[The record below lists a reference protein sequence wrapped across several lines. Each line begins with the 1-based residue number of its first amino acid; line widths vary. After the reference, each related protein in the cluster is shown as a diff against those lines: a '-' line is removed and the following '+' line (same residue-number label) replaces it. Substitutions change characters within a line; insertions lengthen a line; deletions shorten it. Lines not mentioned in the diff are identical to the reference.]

1 MMMPFMIVVVMFMAA
16 AIFVIMV
23 VLMSMS
29 FMVMMM
35 LMAAA
40 IFVIMV
46 AASVMIM
53 VKACFIEKIRR
64 LGSLL
69 YRITDHFPVK
79 LIPWCCDDGSIRVFF
94 PDQSDSLFEF

>member
-1 MMMPFMIVVVMFMAA
+1 MMPFMIVVVMFMTAT
-16 AIFVIMV
+16 
-23 VLMSMS
+23 
-29 FMVMMM
+29 
-35 LMAAA
+35 

-69 YRITDHFPVK
+69 YRIADHFPVK

-94 PDQSDSLFEF
+94 PDQSDSLFEFESVMDWVLLSTIVAACSI